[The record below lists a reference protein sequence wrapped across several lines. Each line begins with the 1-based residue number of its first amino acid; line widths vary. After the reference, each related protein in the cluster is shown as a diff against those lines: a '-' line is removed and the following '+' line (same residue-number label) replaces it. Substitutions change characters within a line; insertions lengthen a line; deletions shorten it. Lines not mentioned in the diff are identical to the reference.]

1 EILLKMIGWTL
12 IPFSRR
18 KQMNKQEAIEI
29 IEQNKIELSRLVETN
44 SGANSTQQKI
54 KLVDHVPLEI
64 VVNTIDKIGLKK
76 AVVPRFVAEWIE
88 SEKSRK
94 RRLSQALS
102 SVFDE
107 LELNLYIKQQ
117 LGDYT
122 EIIARAWLDGYE
134 VEQEQLY
141 TVEIP
146 NPNATHDDVYILG
159 RTLSGSIA
167 IWRSIG
173 RNGNKNY
180 DSDFQLTESEIKQD
194 FEWAWQWAKPVEVE

>member
-1 EILLKMIGWTL
+1 
-12 IPFSRR
+12 
-18 KQMNKQEAIEI
+18 MNKQEAIEI